1 MRTLAIALALS
12 CLGCA
17 GLSLAQVARGAAWL
31 GDVIGAA
38 QAGADAYY
46 RRHPNQESE
55 HQLALALKR
64 TRLAIAELSGAVA
77 ADDALAMAKAR
88 TEALRAY
95 GEVVYL
101 LAELGVLSGEAIGG
115 AETDAPAPGRLALP
129 SVAQIAMALE

>member
-1 MRTLAIALALS
+1 VRTLALALALS

-38 QAGADAYY
+38 QAGADVYY
-46 RRHPNQESE
+46 RRHPNQENE
-55 HQLALALKR
+55 QRLAVAIKR
-64 TRLAIAELSGAVA
+64 TRLAIAALSGAVA
-77 ADDALAMAKAR
+77 AKDEDQAAKAR
-88 TEALRAY
+88 LEALRAY

-101 LAELGVLSGEAIGG
+101 LAELGVLSGESLGG
-115 AETDAPAPGRLALP
+115 VEADAPMPGRLELP

>member
-1 MRTLAIALALS
+1 MRTLALALALS

-38 QAGADAYY
+38 QAGADVYY
-46 RRHPNQESE
+46 RRHPNQENE
-55 HQLALALKR
+55 QRLAVAIKR
-64 TRLAIAELSGAVA
+64 TRLAIAALSGAVA
-77 ADDALAMAKAR
+77 AKDEDQAAKAR
-88 TEALRAY
+88 LEALRAY

-101 LAELGVLSGEAIGG
+101 LAELGVLSGESLGG
-115 AETDAPAPGRLALP
+115 VEADAPMPGRLELP

>member
-1 MRTLAIALALS
+1 VRTLALALALS

-38 QAGADAYY
+38 QAGADVYY
-46 RRHPNQESE
+46 RRHPNQENE
-55 HQLALALKR
+55 QRLAVAIKR
-64 TRLAIAELSGAVA
+64 TRLAIAALSGAVA
-77 ADDALAMAKAR
+77 AKDEDQAAKAR
-88 TEALRAY
+88 LEALRAY

-101 LAELGVLSGEAIGG
+101 LAELGVLSGESLGG
-115 AETDAPAPGRLALP
+115 AETDAPMPGRLELP